1 MLKKLHKILIIAFV
15 IFGFTGCT
23 ADVSLKFDKNNNIK
37 QTIKISEDV
46 KLLDEFEISYKKYID
61 EKIDYAKANNN
72 KYKRND
78 FKDDTTFG
86 TVYTKESND
95 ICEELKTS
103 YFSNFFETMKCEAH
117 DDYYDISAK
126 TSYIYC
132 PPDASYCSDAKEV
145 KLSLEL
151 PEKAIDD
158 DADYIEGNKYT
169 WVYDSSEIGSFNVK
183 IKRYKENI
191 VKKVSSDK
199 TLSFISVI
207 VIVILIVGL
216 TVAVLFKKYKKNR
229 IEY

>member
-1 MLKKLHKILIIAFV
+1 MFKKLLKILIVTFV

-23 ADVSLKFDKNNNIK
+23 ADVSLKLDKNNNLK
-37 QTIKISEDV
+37 QTIKISEDIE
-46 KLLDEFEISYKKYID
+46 LLDEYNISYKKYID
-61 EKIDYAKANNN
+61 EKINYVRAGNN

-78 FKDDTTFG
+78 FRDDTTFG

-95 ICEELKTS
+95 ICKELKTS
-103 YFSNFFETMKCEAH
+103 YFSNFFETMKCEAY

-169 WVYDSSEIGSFNVK
+169 WVYDSSKIGSLNVK

-191 VKKVSSDK
+191 IKKVSSDK
-199 TLSFISVI
+199 TLSSISLI
-207 VIVILIVGL
+207 AIVILVVGL
-216 TVAVLFKKYKKNR
+216 TVAVLFKKYKKNK

>member
-1 MLKKLHKILIIAFV
+1 MFKKLLKILIVTFV

-23 ADVSLKFDKNNNIK
+23 ADVSLKLDKNNNLK
-37 QTIKISEDV
+37 QTIKISEDIE
-46 KLLDEFEISYKKYID
+46 LLDEYNISYKKYID
-61 EKIDYAKANNN
+61 EKINYVRAGNN

-103 YFSNFFETMKCEAH
+103 YFSNFFETMKCEAY

-169 WVYDSSEIGSFNVK
+169 WVYDSSKIGSLNVK

-191 VKKVSSDK
+191 IKKVSSDK
-199 TLSFISVI
+199 TLSSISLI
-207 VIVILIVGL
+207 VIIILIVGL

>member
-1 MLKKLHKILIIAFV
+1 MIKKLYKALIVTFI

-46 KLLDEFEISYKKYID
+46 KLLDEYEISYKKYID

-72 KYKRND
+72 KYERND

-95 ICEELKTS
+95 ICKELKSS
-103 YFSNFFETMKCEAH
+103 YFSDFFETMKCETH

-132 PPDASYCSDAKEV
+132 PPDAGYCTDAKEV
-145 KLSLEL
+145 KLTIEL
-151 PEKAIDD
+151 PEQAIDN
-158 DADYIEGNKYT
+158 DADYVEGNKYT
-169 WVYDSSEIGSFNVK
+169 WVYETSKVGTFNVK
-183 IKRYKENI
+183 IKKYKENI
-191 VKKVSSDK
+191 VKKVANDK
-199 TLSFISVI
+199 NLSFISIIAV
-207 VIVILIVGL
+207 VILAVVL
-216 TVAVLFKKYKKNR
+216 TVAVLFRKYKKNK